1 MQAKDDY
8 EKVAQAQARG
18 LKKGNVKK
26 MKFMQTEGEE
36 IPVTSPRCLQRYDSM
51 NAKVGNDVVVVQEDQ
66 DKETMTRMSSNI
78 EKGNNSQVKGSG
90 LEGEGMAFNNHVGK
104 EQKLGVTVEVVSVEM
119 KTETKAVE
127 GIEGYKRL
135 FEVEEDDSDELADL
149 FSDYEVEGSQEG
161 EGMAFNNIV
170 GKEQKHGVEVDVE
183 GNKRLIEVEEDE
195 ADELADLF
203 SDYEDSQ
210 QGMSTDVEAGI
221 FSGA

>member
-1 MQAKDDY
+1 M
-8 EKVAQAQARG
+8 
-18 LKKGNVKK
+18 KKIE
-26 MKFMQTEGEE
+26 FMQTEEGKE
-36 IPVTSPRCLQRYDSM
+36 IAVTSPRSLQRYYSM

-66 DKETMTRMSSNI
+66 DKGSWCETMTRMSSNI

-90 LEGEGMAFNNHVGK
+90 LEGDGMALNNHVGK

-127 GIEGYKRL
+127 VIEGYKRL

-183 GNKRLIEVEEDE
+183 GNKRLIEVEEEE

>member
-18 LKKGNVKK
+18 VKKGNVKK
-26 MKFMQTEGEE
+26 MKFMQTEEGEE

-66 DKETMTRMSSNI
+66 DKGSWCETMTRMSSNI
-78 EKGNNSQVKGSG
+78 EKGHDSQVKGNG

-119 KTETKAVE
+119 KTETKAIK
-127 GIEGYKRL
+127 GIDGYKRL
-135 FEVEEDDSDELADL
+135 IEVEEDEADELADL

-170 GKEQKHGVEVDVE
+170 GKEQNHGVEVDVE
-183 GNKRLIEVEEDE
+183 GNKRSEVNI
-195 ADELADLF
+195 
-203 SDYEDSQ
+203 SPQ
-210 QGMSTDVEAGI
+210 N
-221 FSGA
+221 